1 MDVDYYNLE
10 DQGLLSAPC
19 PKCHHRKYY
28 VYDRRERNVELQC
41 DHCGVSWSPYEDE
54 EADE

>member
-10 DQGLLSAPC
+10 DWGLLSALC